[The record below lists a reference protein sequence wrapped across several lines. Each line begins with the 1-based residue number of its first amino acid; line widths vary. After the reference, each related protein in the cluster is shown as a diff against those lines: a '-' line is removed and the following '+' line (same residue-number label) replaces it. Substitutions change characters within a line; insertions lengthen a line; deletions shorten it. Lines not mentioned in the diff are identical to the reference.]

1 MKQFLLPAADH
12 GQTGEA
18 ALPLEVILDGKDT
31 HYLKNVL
38 RCRPGNVFTAADR
51 SGNLW
56 EAQISGFKNKN
67 AIVKLL
73 RILDTEKDGAD
84 NIPGIILYQCLLKGK
99 KMDIIVRQATEAG
112 VSAIVPV
119 VSEFSISKI
128 EEKNWQT
135 RIDRWNKI
143 CREALQQSGSRIL
156 PEISMPLDLE
166 QAADKAKGEEKN
178 ISLFFHQE
186 PIANKP
192 LHQYLF
198 TASEKISIIIG
209 PEGGFSDNETKYLQD
224 NNFLPVWLGR
234 NVLRAETAAI
244 YSIAAVKTILLE
256 RYKWIL
262 TSDSTEKG

>member
-1 MKQFLLPAADH
+1 MKQFLLPAAKPEQGCDM
-12 GQTGEA
+12 GVS
-18 ALPLEVILDGKDT
+18 LEVTLDSKDT

-38 RCRPGNVFTAADR
+38 RCRPGDVFTAADR
-51 SGNLW
+51 DGNLW
-56 EAQISGFKNKN
+56 EAELSSFINKK
-67 AIVKLL
+67 ALIKLL
-73 RILDTEKDGAD
+73 RIVDTGKNDTEKL
-84 NIPGIILYQCLLKGK
+84 PRIILYQSLLKGK
-99 KMDIIVRQATEAG
+99 KMDIVVRQAAEAG

-119 VSEFSISKI
+119 VSEFSIVKI
-128 EEKNWQT
+128 EDKDWET

-143 CREALQQSGSRIL
+143 CREALQQSGSRVFPDIF
-156 PEISMPLDLE
+156 MPLELK
-166 QAADKAKGEEKN
+166 QAAEKTKCEEKN

-198 TASEKISIIIG
+198 SAPENISILIG
-209 PEGGFSDNETKYLQD
+209 PEGGFSDNETKYLQE
-224 NNFLPVWLGR
+224 NNFLPAWLGR

-256 RYKWIL
+256 RDKWTL